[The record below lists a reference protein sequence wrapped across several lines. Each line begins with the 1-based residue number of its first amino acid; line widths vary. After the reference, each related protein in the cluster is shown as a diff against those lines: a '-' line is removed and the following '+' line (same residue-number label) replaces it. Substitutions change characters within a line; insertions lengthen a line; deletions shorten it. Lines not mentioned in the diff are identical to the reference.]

1 VRIPY
6 SFFFIFFGF
15 GLTWVLW
22 SPCVLADAP
31 TSEALTRFQ
40 VAEKLLT
47 HFHIKNVWTLTDVS
61 PFRDV
66 PTTSPRYALLETAW
80 QYHLLNPDLNKQIRP
95 NQVMTRE
102 DAWQAMKGLLLTAH
116 TIKDEYDRA
125 LLSEDPSFK
134 TASPAL
140 QEDLVVLYE
149 YYLLDVFRDLPLEP
163 EAYVSNAWLDS
174 LLTQIPTAQS
184 LLKTD
189 AKRGVSKTPL
199 RLIPALGEGFTLTLT
214 PQEAIL
220 GPTLKVGQT
229 LFFKLEVPLYPPQG
243 DTIVED
249 SSVSGQVIKIQQQ
262 VDHPTISEITLQ
274 LNILRNGHSNIL
286 WRLKARLNFLIST
299 ENEASLSDL
308 GQGNEKVPNEIKNYI
323 LPTTT
328 FSTVTEPLPPQE

>member
-1 VRIPY
+1 MRIPY
-6 SFFFIFFGF
+6 SFFFILG
-15 GLTWVLW
+15 GLCLMGVLW
-22 SPCVLADAP
+22 SPRMLAETPA
-31 TSEALTRFQ
+31 SEALTRVQ

-47 HFHIKNVWTLTDVS
+47 HFHIKNAWTLTDVS

-66 PTTSPRYALLETAW
+66 PTTSPQYALLETAW
-80 QYHLLNPDLNKQIRP
+80 QYHLLNPDLEKKIRP
-95 NQVMTRE
+95 NQVMTRQ
-102 DAWQAMKGLLLTAH
+102 DAWRSMKGLLLTAH

-134 TASPAL
+134 TASTAL

-149 YYLLDVFRDLPLEP
+149 YYILDVFRDLPLEP

-189 AKRGVSKTPL
+189 AKRGVTKTPL
-199 RLIPALGEGFTLTLT
+199 RLIPALGEGFPLILT

-229 LFFKLEVPLYPPQG
+229 LFFRLEVPLYPPEA
-243 DTIVED
+243 DTIVEG
-249 SSVSGQVIKIQQQ
+249 SSVSGRVIKIQQQ
-262 VDHPTISEITLQ
+262 VDHPTISEITMQ
-274 LNILRNGHSNIL
+274 FTILRNGHSNVL

-299 ENEASLSDL
+299 ENEALLSDL
-308 GQGNEKVPNEIKNYI
+308 GQGNEKETTEIKNYI

-328 FSTVTEPLPPQE
+328 FSSVTEPLPPQE